1 MFAVNYIYL
10 FISTVVF
17 DCYMMLSTTH

>member
-17 DCYMMLSTTH
+17 DCYMMLSTTR